1 VIINTYEE
9 FCSYQHVS
17 RETFK
22 KFEIFIEVLLKWQKS
37 VNLISNSTI
46 NTIWKRHF
54 LDSAQLYTYSQDI
67 KGNILDIGS
76 GAGFPGMILA
86 MMGNNNVNLIESDQ
100 KKCIFMREV
109 ARLTN
114 TKVKIYNC
122 RIEDLDYMKPELI
135 ISRAL
140 APLSKLIEYVDNHMN
155 KNIEENKA
163 TPKLLFLK
171 GKNYNNEI
179 YDLLKIKKLEI
190 DIFPSITDDFGK
202 VLYIK
207 NINLC

>member
-1 VIINTYEE
+1 MIINTYEE

-22 KFEIFIEVLLKWQKS
+22 KFEIFVEVLLKWQKS

-54 LDSAQLYTYSQDI
+54 LDSAQLYTYSHNI

-140 APLSKLIEYVDNHMN
+140 APLSKLIEYVDNHMD
-155 KNIEENKA
+155 KNIEENKV

-179 YDLLKIKKLEI
+179 YDLLRIKKLEI

>member
-17 RETFK
+17 RETFN

>member
-1 VIINTYEE
+1 MIINTYEE

-17 RETFK
+17 RETFN

-54 LDSAQLYTYSQDI
+54 LDSAQLYTYSHNI

-140 APLSKLIEYVDNHMN
+140 APLSKLIEYVGNHMN
-155 KNIEENKA
+155 KNIEENKV

-179 YDLLKIKKLEI
+179 YDLLKIRKLEI

>member
-1 VIINTYEE
+1 MIINTYEE

-17 RETFK
+17 RETFN

-122 RIEDLDYMKPELI
+122 RIEDLEYMEPELI

-140 APLSKLIEYVDNHMN
+140 APLSKLMEYVDNHMN

>member
-1 VIINTYEE
+1 MIINTYEE

-155 KNIEENKA
+155 KNIEENKV

-179 YDLLKIKKLEI
+179 YDLLKIRKLEI
-190 DIFPSITDDFGK
+190 EIFPSITDDFGK

>member
-1 VIINTYEE
+1 VIINTYKD

-17 RETFK
+17 RETFN

-54 LDSAQLYTYSQDI
+54 LDSAQLYTYTHNI

-76 GAGFPGMILA
+76 GAGFPGMILS
-86 MMGNNNVNLIESDQ
+86 MMGNKNVNLIESDQ
-100 KKCIFMREV
+100 KKCVFLREV

-122 RIEDLDYMKPELI
+122 RIENLDYMKPELI

-140 APLSKLIEYVDNHMN
+140 APLSKLIEYVDDHMN
-155 KNIEENKA
+155 KNIEENKVK
-163 TPKLLFLK
+163 TELLFLK

-179 YDLLKIKKLEI
+179 NDLLKIRKLEI

>member
-1 VIINTYEE
+1 MSYPFVFKEFTIHQENTAMK
-9 FCSYQHVS
+9 VG
-17 RETFK
+17 TDG
-22 KFEIFIEVLLKWQKS
+22 VLLGAWCS
-37 VNLISNSTI
+37 IESFPDT
-46 NTIWKRHF
+46 
-54 LDSAQLYTYSQDI
+54 
-67 KGNILDIGS
+67 ILDIGS

-86 MMGNNNVNLIESDQ
+86 IMGNNNVCLIESDQ
-100 KKCIFMREV
+100 KKCIFLREV

-122 RIEDLDYMKPELI
+122 RIEELEYMEPELI

-155 KNIEENKA
+155 KNIEENKV

-171 GKNYNNEI
+171 GKNYNSEI
-179 YDLLKIKKLEI
+179 YDLLKIRKIEI
-190 DIFPSITDDFGK
+190 DIFSSITDEFGK

>member
-1 VIINTYEE
+1 MIINTYEE

>member
-1 VIINTYEE
+1 MIINTYEE

-17 RETFK
+17 RETFN
-22 KFEIFIEVLLKWQKS
+22 KFKIFIEVLLKWQKS

-135 ISRAL
+135 I
-140 APLSKLIEYVDNHMN
+140 
-155 KNIEENKA
+155 
-163 TPKLLFLK
+163 
-171 GKNYNNEI
+171 
-179 YDLLKIKKLEI
+179 
-190 DIFPSITDDFGK
+190 
-202 VLYIK
+202 
-207 NINLC
+207 

>member
-1 VIINTYEE
+1 MIINTYEE

-17 RETFK
+17 RETFNRFK
-22 KFEIFIEVLLKWQKS
+22 IFIEVLLKWQKS

-46 NTIWKRHF
+46 KSIWKRHF
-54 LDSAQLYTYSQDI
+54 LDSAQLYSYSQEI

-86 MMGNNNVNLIESDQ
+86 IMGNNNVCLIESDQ
-100 KKCIFMREV
+100 KKCIFLREV

-155 KNIEENKA
+155 KNIEENKV

-171 GKNYNNEI
+171 GKNYKNEI
-179 YDLLKIKKLEI
+179 YDLLKIRKLEI
-190 DIFPSITDDFGK
+190 DIFPSITDHFGK

>member
-1 VIINTYEE
+1 MIINTYEE

-17 RETFK
+17 RETFN

-54 LDSAQLYTYSQDI
+54 LDSAQLYTYSHNI

-86 MMGNNNVNLIESDQ
+86 MMGNNNINLIESDQ

-140 APLSKLIEYVDNHMN
+140 APLSKLIEYVDNYMN
-155 KNIEENKA
+155 KNIEENKV

>member
-1 VIINTYEE
+1 MIINTYEE

-17 RETFK
+17 RETFN

-86 MMGNNNVNLIESDQ
+86 MMGKNNVNLIESDQ

>member
-22 KFEIFIEVLLKWQKS
+22 KFEIFVEVLLKWQKS

-46 NTIWKRHF
+46 STIWKRHF

-179 YDLLKIKKLEI
+179 YDLLKIKKIEI

>member
-9 FCSYQHVS
+9 FCSYQYVS
-17 RETFK
+17 RETFN
-22 KFEIFIEVLLKWQKS
+22 KFKIFIEVLLKWQKS

>member
-17 RETFK
+17 RETFN
-22 KFEIFIEVLLKWQKS
+22 KFKIFIEVLLKWQKS

>member
-1 VIINTYEE
+1 VTINTYEE
-9 FCSYQHVS
+9 FCSYQYVS
-17 RETFK
+17 RETFN
-22 KFEIFIEVLLKWQKS
+22 KFKIFIEVLLKWQKS
-37 VNLISNSTI
+37 INLISNSTI

-54 LDSAQLYTYSQDI
+54 LDSAQLYTYTHNI

-155 KNIEENKA
+155 KNIEENKV

>member
-1 VIINTYEE
+1 MIINTYEE

-155 KNIEENKA
+155 KNIEENKV

>member
-1 VIINTYEE
+1 MIINTYEE

-17 RETFK
+17 RETFN

-86 MMGNNNVNLIESDQ
+86 MMGKNNVNLIESDQ

-155 KNIEENKA
+155 KNIEENKV

>member
-155 KNIEENKA
+155 KNIEENKV

>member
-1 VIINTYEE
+1 MIINTYEE

-17 RETFK
+17 RETFN

-155 KNIEENKA
+155 KNIEENKV

-179 YDLLKIKKLEI
+179 YDLLKIRKLEI

>member
-1 VIINTYEE
+1 MIINTYEE

-22 KFEIFIEVLLKWQKS
+22 KFEIFVEVLLKWQKS

>member
-1 VIINTYEE
+1 MIINTYEE

-179 YDLLKIKKLEI
+179 YDLLKIRKLEI
-190 DIFPSITDDFGK
+190 EIFPSITDDFGK

>member
-1 VIINTYEE
+1 MIINTYEE

-17 RETFK
+17 RETFN
-22 KFEIFIEVLLKWQKS
+22 KFKIFIEVLLKWQKS

-179 YDLLKIKKLEI
+179 YDLLKIRKLEI
-190 DIFPSITDDFGK
+190 EIFPSITDDFGK

>member
-1 VIINTYEE
+1 MIINTYEE

-17 RETFK
+17 RETFN

>member
-1 VIINTYEE
+1 MIINTYEE

-22 KFEIFIEVLLKWQKS
+22 KFEIFVEVLLKWQKS

-155 KNIEENKA
+155 KNIEENKV

>member
-17 RETFK
+17 RETFN
-22 KFEIFIEVLLKWQKS
+22 KFKIFIEVLLKWQKS

-155 KNIEENKA
+155 KNIEENKV

-179 YDLLKIKKLEI
+179 YDLLKIRKLEI
-190 DIFPSITDDFGK
+190 DIFPSITDDLGK

-207 NINLC
+207 NIKLC

>member
-1 VIINTYEE
+1 MTINSYEE

-17 RETFK
+17 RETFQN
-22 KFEIFIEVLLKWQKS
+22 FEMFIEVLLKWQKS

-46 NTIWKRHF
+46 KSIWKRHI
-54 LDSAQLYTYSQDI
+54 LDSAQLYPYSKDI

-86 MMGNNNVNLIESDQ
+86 MMGNNNVNLIESDR

-114 TKVKIYNC
+114 TKIKIYNC
-122 RIEDLDYMKPELI
+122 RIEELEYMAPELI

-140 APLSKLIEYVDNHMN
+140 APLNKLIEYVDNHMN
-155 KNIEENKA
+155 KNIENKKIK
-163 TPKLLFLK
+163 TKLLFLK

-179 YDLLKIKKLEI
+179 YDLLKLRKIEI
-190 DIFPSITDDFGK
+190 DILPSITDDFGK

>member
-1 VIINTYEE
+1 MIINTYEE

-46 NTIWKRHF
+46 STIWKRHF

-140 APLSKLIEYVDNHMN
+140 APLSKLIEYVDNYMN

-179 YDLLKIKKLEI
+179 YDLLKIRKLEI
-190 DIFPSITDDFGK
+190 DIFPSITDDLGK

-207 NINLC
+207 NIKLC

>member
-1 VIINTYEE
+1 MIINTYEE

-17 RETFK
+17 RETFN

-155 KNIEENKA
+155 KNIEENKV

>member
-1 VIINTYEE
+1 MIINTYEE

-17 RETFK
+17 RETFN
-22 KFEIFIEVLLKWQKS
+22 KFKIFIEVLLKWQKS

>member
-1 VIINTYEE
+1 MIINTYEE

-17 RETFK
+17 RETFN

-179 YDLLKIKKLEI
+179 YDLLKIKKIEI

>member
-1 VIINTYEE
+1 MIINTYEE

-22 KFEIFIEVLLKWQKS
+22 KFEIFVEVLLKWQKS

-54 LDSAQLYTYSQDI
+54 LDSAQLYTYSHNI

-179 YDLLKIKKLEI
+179 YDLLKIRKLDI

>member
-1 VIINTYEE
+1 VTINSYEE

-17 RETFK
+17 RETFQN
-22 KFEIFIEVLLKWQKS
+22 FEMFIAVLLKWQKS

-46 NTIWKRHF
+46 KSIWKRHI
-54 LDSAQLYTYSQDI
+54 LDSAQLYPYSKDI

-86 MMGNNNVNLIESDQ
+86 MMGNNNVNLIESDR

-114 TKVKIYNC
+114 TKIKIYNC
-122 RIEDLDYMKPELI
+122 RIEELEYMAPELI

-140 APLSKLIEYVDNHMN
+140 APLNKLIEYVDNHMN
-155 KNIEENKA
+155 KNIENKKIK
-163 TPKLLFLK
+163 TKLLFLK

-179 YDLLKIKKLEI
+179 YDLLKLRKIEI
-190 DIFPSITDDFGK
+190 DILPSITDDFGK

>member
-1 VIINTYEE
+1 MIINTYEE

-17 RETFK
+17 RETFN

-37 VNLISNSTI
+37 LNLISNSTI

-179 YDLLKIKKLEI
+179 YDLLKIRKLEI

>member
-17 RETFK
+17 RETFN

-155 KNIEENKA
+155 KNIEENKV

>member
-1 VIINTYEE
+1 MIINTYEE

-17 RETFK
+17 RETFN
-22 KFEIFIEVLLKWQKS
+22 KFKIFIEVLLKWQKS

-155 KNIEENKA
+155 KNIEENKE

>member
-1 VIINTYEE
+1 MIINTYEE

-17 RETFK
+17 RETFN
-22 KFEIFIEVLLKWQKS
+22 KFKIFIEVLLKWQKS

-100 KKCIFMREV
+100 KNV
-109 ARLTN
+109 
-114 TKVKIYNC
+114 
-122 RIEDLDYMKPELI
+122 
-135 ISRAL
+135 
-140 APLSKLIEYVDNHMN
+140 
-155 KNIEENKA
+155 
-163 TPKLLFLK
+163 FL
-171 GKNYNNEI
+171 
-179 YDLLKIKKLEI
+179 
-190 DIFPSITDDFGK
+190 
-202 VLYIK
+202 
-207 NINLC
+207 

>member
-1 VIINTYEE
+1 MIINTYEE

-17 RETFK
+17 RETFN

-54 LDSAQLYTYSQDI
+54 LDSAQLYTYSHNI

-179 YDLLKIKKLEI
+179 YDLLKIRKLEI

>member
-1 VIINTYEE
+1 MIINTYEE

-17 RETFK
+17 RETFN
-22 KFEIFIEVLLKWQKS
+22 KFEIFIEILLKWQKS

-54 LDSAQLYTYSQDI
+54 LDSAQLYTYSHNI

-86 MMGNNNVNLIESDQ
+86 MMGNNNINLIESDQ

-155 KNIEENKA
+155 KNIEENKV

>member
-1 VIINTYEE
+1 MIINTYEE

-17 RETFK
+17 RETFN

-179 YDLLKIKKLEI
+179 YDLLKIRKLEI